1 MMSCFDGVK
10 KVIIWLQKKLKKRH
24 HGLGF
29 LF

>member
-1 MMSCFDGVK
+1 MVSRFDGVK

-24 HGLGF
+24 HGCYF

>member
-1 MMSCFDGVK
+1 MVSCFKRAK
-10 KVIIWLQKKLKKRH
+10 KVIFWLQKKLKKRH